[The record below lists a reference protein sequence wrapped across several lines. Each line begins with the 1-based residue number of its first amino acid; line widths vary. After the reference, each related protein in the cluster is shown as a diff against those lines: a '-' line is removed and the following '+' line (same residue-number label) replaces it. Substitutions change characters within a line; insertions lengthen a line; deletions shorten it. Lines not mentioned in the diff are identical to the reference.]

1 MRESAISGSRF
12 LKNGVMNNSSS
23 NLSILREEDPI
34 KKEFMQMVVE
44 VKLGLDRNH
53 PGRNW
58 KAEEMFNEVKRMRL
72 GKDVWR
78 EYVEGRFNE
87 IGNERE

>member
-1 MRESAISGSRF
+1 
-12 LKNGVMNNSSS
+12 
-23 NLSILREEDPI
+23 
-34 KKEFMQMVVE
+34 MVVE